1 MPPGVPMPPS
11 GIRRSGGR
19 TYARGG
25 AVSGPA
31 WAEGN
36 RAGTQVQHTDG
47 KMDGPNIGRGK
58 PITYKKGGRVN
69 RADGG
74 STTSSPIQKQP
85 EPLTIDPRGPLGSSL
100 LKAKPRGAYPGVKWT
115 DEKATGGRI
124 YAPEAAHT
132 AMAPHLPGG
141 AGGGLARLHKAHAK
155 HGKMRI

>member
-1 MPPGVPMPPS
+1 MPPGVPMPPP

-31 WAEGN
+31 WVEGN

-58 PITYKKGGRVN
+58 PITYKKGGRVA
-69 RADGG
+69 R
-74 STTSSPIQKQP
+74 K
-85 EPLTIDPRGPLGSSL
+85 
-100 LKAKPRGAYPGVKWT
+100 
-115 DEKATGGRI
+115 TGGRI

-141 AGGGLARLHKAHAK
+141 AGGGLARLRKAHVK
-155 HGKMRI
+155 HGDKRI